1 MEKYHVLKGFKP
13 CHVIQAQ
20 SLIEAMQA
28 RKIRFTCHALHEL
41 SAEAEAV
48 KIGQFLLN
56 YKLNF
61 SDVFELAINT
71 AGRLE
76 KLGFRVKFAE
86 NDIIFI
92 LSSEKSIVTLWTNS
106 KFDCHKTLNLSLY
119 CKA

>member
-1 MEKYHVLKGFKP
+1 MEKYHVLKGFKDF
-13 CHVIQAQ
+13 HVIQAEA
-20 SLIEAMQA
+20 LIEAMQA
-28 RKIRFTCHALHEL
+28 RRLSFTSHALQEL

-56 YKLNF
+56 YRLNF
-61 SDVFELAINT
+61 SDVFELAINE

-92 LSSEKSIVTLWTNS
+92 LSSEKSLVTLWTNS

-119 CKA
+119 CKV

>member
-13 CHVIQAQ
+13 CHVIQAEA
-20 SLIEAMQA
+20 LIEALQA
-28 RKIRFTCHALHEL
+28 RKIRFTSHALQEL
-41 SAEAEAV
+41 SAESEAV

-56 YKLNF
+56 YRLNF
-61 SDVFELAINT
+61 SDVFELALNE

-92 LSSEKSIVTLWTNS
+92 LSSEKSLVTLWTNS